1 VGVCRL
7 RRVIAPLPCLGGVS
21 AYRSFSSVS
30 VSAVKNQPRDD
41 SYDTARHSHE
51 IPGPSYMRLLW
62 DGLKDPHLKN
72 NMMAAKSD
80 EESEVDDVAS
90 YLA

>member
-1 VGVCRL
+1 
-7 RRVIAPLPCLGGVS
+7 
-21 AYRSFSSVS
+21 
-30 VSAVKNQPRDD
+30 
-41 SYDTARHSHE
+41 
-51 IPGPSYMRLLW
+51 MRLLW